1 MGSGDGCGV
10 GARVGNSVGRMLGTG
25 DGFGMGKCVGAS
37 VGRMLGTGVGSGV
50 GTWVGA
56 DVGRG
61 VGFGELG
68 WGVGMRLGWGVG
80 VNHFP
85 IGTPSPAATASAL
98 SVKLLAPAR
107 VRLAKFQYA
116 GT

>member
-1 MGSGDGCGV
+1 M

-25 DGFGMGKCVGAS
+25 DGFGVGKRVGDS
-37 VGRMLGTGVGSGV
+37 VGRIEGTGVGSGV
-50 GTWVGA
+50 GTWVGD
-56 DVGRG
+56 DVGKG

-68 WGVGMRLGWGVG
+68 SGVGMRLGCGVG

-85 IGTPSPAATASAL
+85 TGTPSPASMASAL
-98 SVKLLAPAR
+98 SVKLWEPAKE
-107 VRLAKFQYA
+107 LPAKFQYA